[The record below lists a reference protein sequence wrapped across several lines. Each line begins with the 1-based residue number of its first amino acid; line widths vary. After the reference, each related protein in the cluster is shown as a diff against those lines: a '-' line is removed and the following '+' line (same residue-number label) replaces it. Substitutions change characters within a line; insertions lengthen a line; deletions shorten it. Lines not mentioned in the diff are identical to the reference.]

1 MGRAGKIAAI
11 VIVTIVLLIIWNAVT
26 IPAINAPMDQKKALC
41 DKKLKILDQAAIALD
56 KGDQSAYDQ
65 LQAQADSIT
74 GC

>member
-1 MGRAGKIAAI
+1 
-11 VIVTIVLLIIWNAVT
+11 
-26 IPAINAPMDQKKALC
+26 MDQKKALC